1 MHVHTRS
8 KLTSYV
14 ALTPA
19 PLLMLLG
26 WPQICIWTG
35 SGTAYSLH
43 LCAARQTYTCLL
55 QSSAVSPLLLASLHM
70 TGMLLGLPCRQRH
83 SREMLP
89 CLPLQGMLGKQL
101 AAQIATE
108 RLADIAAQTAG
119 LLPRDLQAVAADAA
133 AAAAASQL
141 DLPALL
147 PAASESESEGGGAE
161 GAGKH
166 LQTATASK
174 PLEHTGAGAGL
185 QLQEAHVDK
194 ALETVRQRTST
205 VIGAPKVGWQGL
217 PCLIPQS
224 LPAWWALQG
233 LVQQQGPQCL
243 PCCC

>member
-1 MHVHTRS
+1 MS
-8 KLTSYV
+8 
-14 ALTPA
+14 
-19 PLLMLLG
+19 
-26 WPQICIWTG
+26 
-35 SGTAYSLH
+35 
-43 LCAARQTYTCLL
+43 
-55 QSSAVSPLLLASLHM
+55 LLLRASLHKTLHK

-133 AAAAASQL
+133 AAAVASQL
-141 DLPALL
+141 NLPALL
-147 PAASESESEGGGAE
+147 PAASESESEGGSAE

-174 PLEHTGAGAGL
+174 PLEHTGASAGL

-217 PCLIPQS
+217 PCLVPQS

-233 LVQQQGPQCL
+233 WVQQQGLQCL
-243 PCCC
+243 LQLTTGLCCLATAEGKYMWRLQPLTRALCCLAWG